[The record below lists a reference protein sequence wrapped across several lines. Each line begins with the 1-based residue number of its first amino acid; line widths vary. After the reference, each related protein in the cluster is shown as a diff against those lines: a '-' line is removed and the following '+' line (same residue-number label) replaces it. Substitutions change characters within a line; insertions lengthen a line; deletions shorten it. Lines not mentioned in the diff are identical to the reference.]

1 MANPGG
7 LVFTVHIA
15 KRMDEFP
22 EIPVSRRSGCAVVK
36 LAGNSPQGRR
46 PLALAIAAS
55 DAPHRPATLHV
66 LYANAGSDRLSPTA
80 WQRLRS
86 SIASRAFIVG

>member
-15 KRMDEFP
+15 KRMDERYGSSCFSAERLRGRKACGKFAARP
-22 EIPVSRRSGCAVVK
+22 QAPCASDCSVGCA
-36 LAGNSPQGRR
+36 ASPSNTAR
-46 PLALAIAAS
+46 PLCQCRI
-55 DAPHRPATLHV
+55 
-66 LYANAGSDRLSPTA
+66 GSRSPTA

>member
-15 KRMDEFP
+15 KRMDERYGSSCFSA
-22 EIPVSRRSGCAVVK
+22 ERLRGRKACGKFA
-36 LAGNSPQGRR
+36 ARPQA
-46 PLALAIAAS
+46 LALAIAAS

-66 LYANAGSDRLSPTA
+66 LYANAGSDRDHRPP
-80 WQRLRS
+80 
-86 SIASRAFIVG
+86 GND